1 MPAYK
6 NGTRKNRWKTLDQ
19 YIRYR
24 ARSSTPKGISDRREL
39 RRIAEDFAVSPDD
52 LRGKLKRK
60 GWIRE
65 ASPSGCV
72 IFWVPPVSHKG

>member
-1 MPAYK
+1 MPAYQS
-6 NGTRKNRWKTLDQ
+6 GTRKRRWNNLEQ

-24 ARSSTPKGISDRREL
+24 ARTSTHKGISDRREM
-39 RRIAEDFAVSPDD
+39 RRIAEDYNISPDD

-60 GWIRE
+60 GWKRE